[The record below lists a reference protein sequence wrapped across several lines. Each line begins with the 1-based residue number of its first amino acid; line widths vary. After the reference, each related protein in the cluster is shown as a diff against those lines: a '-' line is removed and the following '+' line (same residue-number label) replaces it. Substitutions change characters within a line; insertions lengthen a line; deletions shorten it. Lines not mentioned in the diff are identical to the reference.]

1 MAAGCSIWYPEPQ
14 QRERLASQVAFLR
27 AHRSEVA
34 EFLQARDTVPAM
46 PSGVRL
52 VSWGLK
58 QAPVL
63 LSRYSVI
70 TDVPAFITSTLRQLE
85 AALEGNCWRAG
96 NWSVRDLVERL
107 EEAGVKLEL
116 LSDVSAVAPDG
127 ELVTYST
134 ATRLRGRRVTY
145 PDTL

>member
-1 MAAGCSIWYPEPQ
+1 MSIGEILGEVEATGVALRLDGGRVRIRYPEPQ

-34 EFLQARDTVPAM
+34 EFLQARDAVPAM

-52 VSWGLK
+52 VSWNPK
-58 QAPVL
+58 HAPIV

-96 NWSVRDLVERL
+96 NWSVRDLMERL
-107 EEAGVKLEL
+107 EEAGVKLE
-116 LSDVSAVAPDG
+116 
-127 ELVTYST
+127 VT
-134 ATRLRGRRVTY
+134 AR
-145 PDTL
+145 